1 MLFVRSSHLGSSSSG
16 STPTSPSSPPTAN
29 LTSTNSSGTTN
40 LTSLFRMASQAKV
53 TCHGAGLV
61 SADADF
67 KNSFT
72 VFVQQGKIGG
82 ISVAFEG
89 EYLNSLMGRG
99 LTLMPRLFKSRLD
112 YQRAIGN

>member
-1 MLFVRSSHLGSSSSG
+1 MLFARPQ
-16 STPTSPSSPPTAN
+16 STTTSSPS
-29 LTSTNSSGTTN
+29 
-40 LTSLFRMASQAKV
+40 RMASAKV

-61 SADADF
+61 AADADR

-89 EYLNSLMGRG
+89 KPVNCV
-99 LTLMPRLFKSRLD
+99 
-112 YQRAIGN
+112 

>member
-1 MLFVRSSHLGSSSSG
+1 MSAQS
-16 STPTSPSSPPTAN
+16 
-29 LTSTNSSGTTN
+29 
-40 LTSLFRMASQAKV
+40 KV

-72 VFVQQGKIGG
+72 IFVQQGKIGG

-89 EYLNSLMGRG
+89 KHLGAFLRCEDNGIRKARSSNFLNLRQSVAAGKLGA
-99 LTLMPRLFKSRLD
+99 RLFKSP
-112 YQRAIGN
+112 N

>member
-1 MLFVRSSHLGSSSSG
+1 MA
-16 STPTSPSSPPTAN
+16 TAP
-29 LTSTNSSGTTN
+29 
-40 LTSLFRMASQAKV
+40 KV

-89 EYLNSLMGRG
+89 KQGLFGGRRG
-99 LTLMPRLFKSRLD
+99 AFEMFGE
-112 YQRAIGN
+112 A